1 MIPKDVIH
9 HLSKFFP
16 LDVGVLA
23 PIFLNVLR
31 LQPGQG
37 LFVPPNVLHAY
48 IDGDAVESILYVIF
62 LLLESIIIIIFDDGK
77 L

>member
-1 MIPKDVIH
+1 MIY
-9 HLSKFFP
+9 HLNKSFP

-23 PIFLNVLR
+23 PVFLNVLR

-48 IDGDAVESILYVIF
+48 IDGDAVESICY
-62 LLLESIIIIIFDDGK
+62 LLFIIFEYII
-77 L
+77 